1 MTRYLTNT
9 ICLFYNR
16 SMMKIDKEKDKKVI
30 EMREKYNCTWALIG
44 AAYGI
49 SRQGAQDYY
58 NRAKRRQDAKRSPLS
73 RLMDKLYK
81 KITK

>member
-1 MTRYLTNT
+1 LTRYLTNT

-30 EMREKYNCTWALIG
+30 EMREKYNCTWAAIG
-44 AAYGI
+44 AVYGI

-58 NRAKRRQDAKRSPLS
+58 NRAKRRQNAKRSPLI

>member
-1 MTRYLTNT
+1 
-9 ICLFYNR
+9 
-16 SMMKIDKEKDKKVI
+16 MKINKEKDNKVI
-30 EMREKYNCTWALIG
+30 EMREQFGCTWAAIG
-44 AAYGI
+44 AVYGI

-58 NRAKRRQDAKRSPLS
+58 RRAKKRQAAKRSPLI

>member
-1 MTRYLTNT
+1 
-9 ICLFYNR
+9 
-16 SMMKIDKEKDKKVI
+16 MKIDKEKDNEI
-30 EMREKYNCTWALIG
+30 IRMRDKLGCTWRSIG
-44 AAYGI
+44 SAYGI

-58 NRAKRRQDAKRSPLS
+58 KRAKRRQNAKRSPLI